1 MHLGGQLRLK
11 LERAANFSRESFIVS
26 ASNRDAARTLDAWPA
41 AGASTL
47 ALVGPPG
54 SGKTHLAMAW
64 AARTDA
70 KVITPDDLA
79 DGLADQVA
87 GALLMDDADRA
98 PHGEA
103 FFHLLN
109 TALRPDCCLLMTGA
123 TAPKLWSV
131 EVQDLRSR
139 LNAVAVVEFGEPDD
153 VILRGMLAKLFD
165 ERNITPPQELVDYLL
180 RRMERSAS
188 AAGAIVKALDEAA
201 SAEGR
206 PVSRVLARQL
216 LKDDGEDAP
225 GLGSSR
231 RPTDV

>member
-1 MHLGGQLRLK
+1 
-11 LERAANFSRESFIVS
+11 
-26 ASNRDAARTLDAWPA
+26 
-41 AGASTL
+41 
-47 ALVGPPG
+47 
-54 SGKTHLAMAW
+54 
-64 AARTDA
+64 
-70 KVITPDDLA
+70 
-79 DGLADQVA
+79 
-87 GALLMDDADRA
+87 
-98 PHGEA
+98 
-103 FFHLLN
+103 
-109 TALRPDCCLLMTGA
+109 
-123 TAPKLWSV
+123 
-131 EVQDLRSR
+131 
-139 LNAVAVVEFGEPDD
+139 
-153 VILRGMLAKLFD
+153 MLAKLFD